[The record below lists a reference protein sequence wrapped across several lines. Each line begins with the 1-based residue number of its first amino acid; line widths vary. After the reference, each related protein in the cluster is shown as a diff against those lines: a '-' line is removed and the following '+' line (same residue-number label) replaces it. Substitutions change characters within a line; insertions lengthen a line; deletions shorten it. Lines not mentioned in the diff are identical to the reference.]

1 MQFVDV
7 SYRPLGGRI
16 LAGSVV
22 VIAALGVI
30 AIAVQNPVDALRYC
44 WPLLLAAAL
53 AVILFWAPHLRV
65 QEHGVTIANP
75 FRTVFVSWPSIRSID
90 TRWSLT
96 LTTATRRVGVWAAP
110 APSRHRAA
118 GLSRSDFAGIGASAQ
133 GQHQSLRP
141 SDAISTPSGNLAQV
155 VRGRWESLRDSGALD
170 AGADPSADWARANI
184 PAIATLAALAAAS
197 VVGALV

>member
-7 SYRPLGGRI
+7 HYRPLGGRI
-16 LAGSVV
+16 LAVSVV
-22 VIAALGVI
+22 AIAAMGIV
-30 AIAVQNPVDALRYC
+30 AIAVHNPVDALRYC
-44 WPLLLAAAL
+44 WPLLLVAAL
-53 AVILFWAPHLRV
+53 AVILFWAPQLSV
-65 QEHGVTIANP
+65 QAHGVTVANP

-96 LTTATRRVGVWAAP
+96 LTTATRKVGVWAAP

-118 GLSRSDFAGIGASAQ
+118 GLSRSDFIGIGPSAQ

-155 VRGRWESLRDSGALD
+155 VRGRWEALRESGALD
-170 AGADPSADWARANI
+170 AGTDPSADWTKINV
-184 PAIATLAALAAAS
+184 PAIATIVALVAAS
-197 VVGALV
+197 VVGAVV